1 MSKVSVIARIP
12 LKPGTKGDLIA
23 AFTPMLEQVNDEAG
37 TEIYILCEDR
47 ADENVVWV
55 YELYSDSE
63 ALDAHSSSDAMA
75 ALLGVVGGL
84 VDGDPGF
91 HILNPIAGKGL

>member
-12 LKPGTKGDLIA
+12 LKPGTKGELVA
-23 AFTPMLEQVNDEAG
+23 AFTPMLEQVNGEAG
-37 TEIYILCEDR
+37 TEIYILCEDP

-63 ALDAHSSSDAMA
+63 ALGAHSSSDAMA

-84 VDGDPGF
+84 VEGDPGF

>member
-1 MSKVSVIARIP
+1 MSKVTVIARIP
-12 LKPGTKGDLIA
+12 LKPGTKGELLE

-37 TEIYILCEDR
+37 TEIYILCEDP
-47 ADENVVWV
+47 ADDDVVWV

-63 ALDAHSSSDAMA
+63 ALNAHSSSDAMS
-75 ALLGVVGGL
+75 ALFGVVGGL
-84 VDGDPGF
+84 VEGEPGL